1 MRIPLPTNRL
11 VAMTL
16 AGALLTMVVAGGLA
30 FPGLGLASLSDG
42 DIGVTTGDQQAAGDA
57 PQPNES
63 FTPAVQTGGNGESGE
78 DEEYEENEYEED
90 EEYEEEEYEEEET
103 EEGEYEEEETEEGE
117 YEEEETEEGEYEVE
131 NEDEEADEYE

>member
-63 FTPAVQTGGNGESGE
+63 FTPAVQTGGNGESGDGE
-78 DEEYEENEYEED
+78 YEEYEENEDDDEEEEKYEEGEYEEEGYEEE
-90 EEYEEEEYEEEET
+90 EEYEEEEYEEE
-103 EEGEYEEEETEEGE
+103 
-117 YEEEETEEGEYEVE
+117 
-131 NEDEEADEYE
+131 DEYE

>member
-30 FPGLGLASLSDG
+30 FPGLGLGSLSDG

-78 DEEYEENEYEED
+78 DEEYEENEYEDDEEYEEKEEGYEEEEYES
-90 EEYEEEEYEEEET
+90 EEYEEEEYEEEEN
-103 EEGEYEEEETEEGE
+103 EEGEDEE
-117 YEEEETEEGEYEVE
+117 E
-131 NEDEEADEYE
+131 NEDEEEDEYE

>member
-1 MRIPLPTNRL
+1 
-11 VAMTL
+11 MTL

-30 FPGLGLASLSDG
+30 FPGLGLGSLSDG

-63 FTPAVQTGGNGESGE
+63 FTPAVQTGGNGESGDGE
-78 DEEYEENEYEED
+78 YEEYEENEDDDEEEEKYEER
-90 EEYEEEEYEEEET
+90 EYEEEEYEEEEN
-103 EEGEYEEEETEEGE
+103 EEGEYDE
-117 YEEEETEEGEYEVE
+117 E

>member
-30 FPGLGLASLSDG
+30 FPGLGLASLSDS
-42 DIGVTTGDQQAAGDA
+42 DTGVTASDQQAAGDA

-63 FTPAVQTGGNGESGE
+63 FTPAVQTGGDGESGE
-78 DEEYEENEYEED
+78 DEEYEENEDEED
-90 EEYEEEEYEEEET
+90 EEYEEE
-103 EEGEYEEEETEEGE
+103 E

>member
-30 FPGLGLASLSDG
+30 FPGLGLGSLSDG

-63 FTPAVQTGGNGESGE
+63 FTPAVQTGGEGESGDGE
-78 DEEYEENEYEED
+78 YEEYEENEYEDDEEYEEEEEGYEEEEYED
-90 EEYEEEEYEEEET
+90 EEYEEEEYEEEEN
-103 EEGEYEEEETEEGE
+103 EEGEYEE
-117 YEEEETEEGEYEVE
+117 E

>member
-11 VAMTL
+11 VAITL

-30 FPGLGLASLSDG
+30 FPGLGLGSLSDG

-63 FTPAVQTGGNGESGE
+63 FTPAVQTGGNGESGDGE
-78 DEEYEENEYEED
+78 YEEYEENEYEED
-90 EEYEEEEYEEEET
+90 EEYEEEEYEEEEN
-103 EEGEYEEEETEEGE
+103 EEGEDEE
-117 YEEEETEEGEYEVE
+117 E
-131 NEDEEADEYE
+131 NEDEEEDEYE

>member
-78 DEEYEENEYEED
+78 DEEYEENEYEDDEEYEEKEEGYEEE
-90 EEYEEEEYEEEET
+90 EEYEEEEYEEE
-103 EEGEYEEEETEEGE
+103 
-117 YEEEETEEGEYEVE
+117 
-131 NEDEEADEYE
+131 DEYE

>member
-30 FPGLGLASLSDG
+30 FPGLGLASLSD
-42 DIGVTTGDQQAAGDA
+42 DDTGVTAGDQQTAGDA

-63 FTPAVQTGGNGESGE
+63 FTPAVQTGGDAESDDGEYA
-78 DEEYEENEYEED
+78 EYEEDEYEDEAD
-90 EEYEEEEYEEEET
+90 EEYEEEEYEKEGYEQEEEDD
-103 EEGEYEEEETEEGE
+103 EEYED
-117 YEEEETEEGEYEVE
+117 
-131 NEDEEADEYE
+131 EDEEADEYE